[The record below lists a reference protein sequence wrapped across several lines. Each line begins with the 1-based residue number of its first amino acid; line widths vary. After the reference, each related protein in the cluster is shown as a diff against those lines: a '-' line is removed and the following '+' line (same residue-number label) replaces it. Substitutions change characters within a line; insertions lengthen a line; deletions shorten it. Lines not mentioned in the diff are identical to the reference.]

1 MTKIFMGAKRTPVAV
16 GERASAT
23 VALVRRR
30 PGSRLLLGICLALV
44 LAATAALVAGS
55 GSAADSAFR
64 RAVFARGFD
73 NPVLL
78 TYAPGD
84 ARALYVVEQPGR
96 VLRVQGKSRK
106 VLLDIRR
113 NVEFGGEQGLLG
125 LAFHPG
131 YAKNR
136 LFYVAYTSDD
146 GRNIVARYRSKGTK
160 AVPASRKM
168 LLSIPDPYANHNGGH
183 VIFGPDR
190 LLYTTIGDGG
200 AGGDPE
206 DRSQDMGSQF
216 GKLLTLDV
224 SKPNA
229 KWQIAALGLRNAWR
243 FSFDRATGDL
253 YIGDVGQG
261 DVEEINFTPR
271 QSAGLENYGWDLF
284 EGSRRF
290 ENGEPSTGRLV
301 FPVFEYDHGRGC
313 SVTGGFVYRGKAR
326 PADRGRYVFGDY
338 CSGTVWS
345 FRIAS
350 GEARDVRTESFQVG
364 SLTSFGEDAA
374 GELYAL
380 SAGGTIYR
388 IS

>member
-1 MTKIFMGAKRTPVAV
+1 
-16 GERASAT
+16 
-23 VALVRRR
+23 
-30 PGSRLLLGICLALV
+30 LLLGICLALV
-44 LAATAALVAGS
+44 LAGTAALVAGS

-64 RAVFARGFD
+64 RTVFARGFD

-96 VLRVQGKSRK
+96 VLRVQGKSRR

-146 GRNIVARYRSKGTK
+146 GRNVVARYRSKATR
-160 AVPASRKM
+160 AVPASRKI

-183 VIFGPDR
+183 VVFGPDR

-261 DVEEINFTPR
+261 DLEEIDFTPR
-271 QSAGLENYGWDLF
+271 RSAGLENYGWDVF

-326 PADRGRYVFGDY
+326 PGDRGRYVFGDY
-338 CSGTVWS
+338 CSGIVWS
-345 FRIAS
+345 LTVRS
-350 GEARDVRTESFQVG
+350 GAARDVRREPFKISG
-364 SLTSFGEDAA
+364 LTSFGEGST
-374 GELYAL
+374 GELYATTQD
-380 SAGGTIYR
+380 GIIYR
-388 IS
+388 LS